1 MEEGGGEMKRTP
13 EQEWLFE
20 QFKQLAAD
28 HKAVCPGA
36 ECTVALYTLWRV
48 LKMLSVPVAQE
59 ELRYFG

>member
-1 MEEGGGEMKRTP
+1 MKRTP